1 MPGASIIQIEID
13 AAMQV
18 TDVNVK
24 GRTDRPDPRWR
35 NADMTQRKGPDHF
48 SVISHPCRAPK
59 T

>member
-24 GRTDRPDPRWR
+24 GRTDCADPDGGMR
-35 NADMTQRKGPDHF
+35 T
-48 SVISHPCRAPK
+48 
-59 T
+59 